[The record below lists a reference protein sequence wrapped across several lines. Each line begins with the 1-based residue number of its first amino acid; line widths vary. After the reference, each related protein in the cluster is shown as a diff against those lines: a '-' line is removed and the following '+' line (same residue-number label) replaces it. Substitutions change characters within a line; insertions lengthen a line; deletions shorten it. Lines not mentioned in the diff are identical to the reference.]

1 MKLSINSDHSEA
13 AALLQE
19 LAQECEA
26 HGAQWHPELKAE
38 LREGSMRLLAP
49 HGSSGELIN
58 MPTQLLVPI
67 KGARWSS
74 SDHDLILEQPPAE
87 LSSLQLELLNLHIA
101 LYNATGKLTWFSESH
116 PTRLVEASPA
126 VAAAVARVKPAH
138 GQQQPKRSRAEGF
151 LATRSFGYRASPDQS
166 STPVLMPL
174 IDLLNHHPQGSPYR
188 IRDGAMRVMVAQTGS
203 SECFAHYG
211 HRRDVLDLALH
222 YGYSDLNTPFAHS
235 APMDIH
241 VDGIGMISVQ
251 HQGQRAPIHPM
262 DPPRVQITSD
272 GIKISH
278 LCCNLK
284 HPQRATTMLRLA
296 LQGTL
301 QKRGHSPVAASGLA
315 DRGLQA
321 VAVENLRRLRQ
332 LQQIISKETH
342 PGADILTSAI
352 ARQID
357 IFNCSF

>member
-1 MKLSINSDHSEA
+1 
-13 AALLQE
+13 
-19 LAQECEA
+19 
-26 HGAQWHPELKAE
+26 
-38 LREGSMRLLAP
+38 
-49 HGSSGELIN
+49 
-58 MPTQLLVPI
+58 
-67 KGARWSS
+67 
-74 SDHDLILEQPPAE
+74 
-87 LSSLQLELLNLHIA
+87 
-101 LYNATGKLTWFSESH
+101 
-116 PTRLVEASPA
+116 
-126 VAAAVARVKPAH
+126 
-138 GQQQPKRSRAEGF
+138 
-151 LATRSFGYRASPDQS
+151 
-166 STPVLMPL
+166 
-174 IDLLNHHPQGSPYR
+174 
-188 IRDGAMRVMVAQTGS
+188 MRVRVAQTGS

-235 APMDIH
+235 APLEIH
-241 VDGIGMISVQ
+241 VDGIGMISVKY
-251 HQGQRAPIHPM
+251 QGLRAPIHPL
-262 DPPRVQITSD
+262 DPPRVEITSD

-321 VAVENLRRLRQ
+321 VAVESLHRLRQ
-332 LQQIISKETH
+332 LQQIISKETN

-357 IFNCSF
+357 IVNRSF